1 MLGSVPPLICDFVV
15 LSDSDM
21 TQRHFDITSHIH
33 GCDECPDCG
42 VRECLLG
49 GPVGEQLYA
58 DNAKALTPTCPQ
70 WPWSKA

>member
-1 MLGSVPPLICDFVV
+1 
-15 LSDSDM
+15 M